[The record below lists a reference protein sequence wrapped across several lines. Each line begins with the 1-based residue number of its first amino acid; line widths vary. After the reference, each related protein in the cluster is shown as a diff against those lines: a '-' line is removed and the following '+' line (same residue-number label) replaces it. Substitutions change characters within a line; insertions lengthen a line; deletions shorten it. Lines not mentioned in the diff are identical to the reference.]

1 MMDNNN
7 ELDIEALEDVT
18 GGVIHQ
24 NIPST
29 HGNMCPR
36 CRSAKYHV
44 IRLEK
49 MDELRHCDQCQL
61 EYFYRK
67 W

>member
-1 MMDNNN
+1 MIENKK
-7 ELDIEALEDVT
+7 ELDIEALDDVS
-18 GGVIHQ
+18 GGVFHQ

-49 MDELRHCDQCQL
+49 MDELRKCDQCQL